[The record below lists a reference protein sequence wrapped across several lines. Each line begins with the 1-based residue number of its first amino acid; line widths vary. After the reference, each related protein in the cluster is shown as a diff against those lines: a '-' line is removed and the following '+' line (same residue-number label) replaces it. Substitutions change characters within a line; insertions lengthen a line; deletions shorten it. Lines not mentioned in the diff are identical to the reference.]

1 MTPDAARLQ
10 HRARSL
16 LPALSTRSTRAC
28 RSADGGRPGAGDDAG
43 GGRAYRGTVRPAR
56 QPRRDRAHLVTE
68 ARRSLTEDVAYRQR
82 RYLIMMG
89 IRVVCFVVAVLL
101 FVNHAGWLT
110 AIPAVGA
117 IVIPYFAVIFANSGR
132 EPSGGRGFQAYEPH
146 LPARFAP
153 PAAGPAGT
161 AGTSGGGPDT
171 GTADNSGVPG
181 RNDPSGHENQQKNG

>member
-1 MTPDAARLQ
+1 V
-10 HRARSL
+10 
-16 LPALSTRSTRAC
+16 
-28 RSADGGRPGAGDDAG
+28 RSAH
-43 GGRAYRGTVRPAR
+43 

-68 ARRSLTEDVAYRQR
+68 ARRSLTEDIAYRQR

-132 EPSGGRGFQAYEPH
+132 EPNGGRGFQAYEPN
-146 LPARFAP
+146 LPVRYAP
-153 PAAGPAGT
+153 PAARADQEPAGPGRDT
-161 AGTSGGGPDT
+161 GTSGGPDT

-181 RNDPSGHENQQKNG
+181 PNNSSGHENQQ

>member
-1 MTPDAARLQ
+1 V
-10 HRARSL
+10 RS
-16 LPALSTRSTRAC
+16 
-28 RSADGGRPGAGDDAG
+28 
-43 GGRAYRGTVRPAR
+43 AR
-56 QPRRDRAHLVTE
+56 QPRRDRAQLVTE

-132 EPSGGRGFQAYEPH
+132 EPRGGRGFQAYEPH
-146 LPARFAP
+146 LPVRFGP
-153 PAAGPAGT
+153 PAASGPEPGGPAG
-161 AGTSGGGPDT
+161 ASGDGPDT
-171 GTADNSGVPG
+171 GTADNNGVPG
-181 RNDPSGHENQQKNG
+181 RNNPSGHENQQ